1 MSNQQLAKEL
11 HKLIIKKFEKRKV
24 YLSFKDSIW
33 HAHLANMQLI
43 SKFNKETRFLL
54 GVIDIYSKCERWIR
68 FYND

>member
-33 HAHLANMQLI
+33 HADLANMQLI

-54 GVIDIYSKCERWIR
+54 GVNDIYSKCKRWIR

>member
-33 HAHLANMQLI
+33 HADLANMQLI

-54 GVIDIYSKCERWIR
+54 GVIDIYSKCKR
-68 FYND
+68 